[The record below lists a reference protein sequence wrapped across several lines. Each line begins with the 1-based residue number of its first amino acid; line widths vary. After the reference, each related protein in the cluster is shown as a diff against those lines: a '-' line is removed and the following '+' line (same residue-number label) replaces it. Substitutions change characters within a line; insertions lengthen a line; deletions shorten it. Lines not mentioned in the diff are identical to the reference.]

1 MELKLTT
8 AVDADK
14 CCDAPNRQ
22 RSGSGAAAEELWAG
36 LEKR

>member
-14 CCDAPNRQ
+14 CCEPQIVN
-22 RSGSGAAAEELWAG
+22 GADRVAAEELWAG

>member
-14 CCDAPNRQ
+14 C
-22 RSGSGAAAEELWAG
+22 SGAAAEELWAG
-36 LEKR
+36 LEGR